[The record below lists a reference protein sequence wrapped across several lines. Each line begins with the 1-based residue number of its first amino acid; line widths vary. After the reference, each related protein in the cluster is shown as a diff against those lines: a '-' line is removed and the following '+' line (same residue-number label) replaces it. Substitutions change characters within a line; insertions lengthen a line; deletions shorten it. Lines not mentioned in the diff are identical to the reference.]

1 MKKATSIKE
10 LRQVFRYNDKFL
22 EEEDSN
28 VYVNLY
34 TKEMTRLEFAIED
47 SYIHYDT
54 FYITGQTGNGKSTAI
69 NHLKQNNDFIKEN
82 YDVRHLFASDIFDYS
97 DEVTIIDVLL
107 MVGVE
112 LISGN
117 DVLEKKYYKDLEE
130 LKNISVGKLEKS
142 ISNENADESK
152 SSFSAYARGE
162 VGLLKIFKFGTDL
175 KQEFN
180 ANETNRIVLRKL
192 FLPNRKELLDIV
204 NDIIKD
210 YNLQTNKKLFLIID
224 DLEKR
229 EVADELFTKHKGL
242 LEQIEL
248 LKIIM
253 IPVNYAT
260 TGNIYKLN
268 LRLSENPLDS
278 NPKEDTQVY
287 KNIESLKNLI
297 YARLDDDFQT
307 LIQDTDDVVGKLIEY
322 SGGNIRQL
330 LRLVSDAA
338 MSCRVSGGSQIT
350 QKDVAE
356 AYQELLNLIAI
367 GVVSKVS
374 FLKYIDTHHIADEN
388 EAQKFKE
395 SIRDNTIFAYF
406 NGQPWYEV
414 NPVIKSYIKNITI

>member
-1 MKKATSIKE
+1 MKKATTIKE

-34 TKEMTRLEFAIED
+34 TREMTRLAFAIED
-47 SYIHYDT
+47 SHIHYDT

-82 YDVRHLFASDIFDYS
+82 YDVRHIFAADIFNYS

-117 DVLEKKYYKDLEE
+117 NMLEEKYYKELQE
-130 LKNISVGKLEKS
+130 LKDISIGKLSKS
-142 ISNENADESK
+142 IDNESSDGNK

-162 VGLLKIFKFGTDL
+162 VGFLKIFKFGADL
-175 KQEFN
+175 KQEFIG
-180 ANETNRIVLRKL
+180 NETNRIVLRKL
-192 FLPNRKELLDIV
+192 FLPNRKELLNIV
-204 NDIIKD
+204 NEIIKD

-229 EVADELFTKHKGL
+229 EIADELFTKHKGL

-278 NPKEDTQVY
+278 NLKENKEVS
-287 KNIESLKNLI
+287 KNIKSIKNLI
-297 YARLDDDFQT
+297 YARLDDGSQN
-307 LIQDTDDVVGKLIEY
+307 LILNTDDVVGKLIEY

-338 MSCRVSGGSQIT
+338 MSCRVDGGSQIT

-367 GVVSKVS
+367 GITSKYS
-374 FLKYIDTHHIADEN
+374 FLKYIDTHHVADEN
-388 EAQKFKE
+388 EPEKFKE